1 MFTSK
6 RSVATILSA
15 MIALI
20 APLLTVPSAD
30 AAQTLAQVQARVR
43 QLEEEATTAAEGAQE
58 AKVKLASLNGQ
69 LQGIQARAA
78 VQSQSVAALSKS
90 LNAIAVEQFKTGGLS
105 QSLELLFSADPA
117 LYLSA
122 AGSLE
127 AITRKKSVELRKFQA
142 AKQRLTATSLT
153 VSDKLALVKA
163 TQKKLAAQSARATAK
178 LAEAESLL
186 SKLKKE
192 DRERLARLAQEEED
206 ADQASSLAAAKK
218 AVGVSGRAGKALQ
231 FALKQIGDKYV
242 FGADGMTYWDCS
254 GLTMRAFQTA
264 GVSLPHSSRAQFN
277 YGKSVKR
284 SNLAAGDLVF
294 FAATIPHVEAAEV
307 AGREAA
313 TGAHE
318 TDALAVAEFRDLQV
332 DVEDRG
338 SAGRETAPRTTEG
351 DGDGEVGE
359 VPRLP
364 GLGRTGDDHLGAL
377 EQNALDELRRIRLVL
392 GAEGGRGD
400 DVAGVLVRGFPIGE
414 RSRAEIDGEEALHAL
429 AAQTAGAA
437 GEARGVL
444 VGLVDLEAG

>member
-1 MFTSK
+1 
-6 RSVATILSA
+6 
-15 MIALI
+15 MIAII

-69 LQGIQARAA
+69 LQGIQAKAA

-90 LNAIAVEQFKTGGLS
+90 LNTIAVEQFKTGGLS
-105 QSLELLFSADPA
+105 QSLELLFSSDPS

-218 AVGVSGRAGKALQ
+218 AGAVSGRAGKALQ

-277 YGKSVKR
+277 YGKLVKR

-294 FAATIPHVEAAEV
+294 FGRPISHVGIYLGGGKMV
-307 AGREAA
+307 
-313 TGAHE
+313 H
-318 TDALAVAEFRDLQV
+318 
-332 DVEDRG
+332 
-338 SAGRETAPRTTEG
+338 APRSG
-351 DGDGEVGE
+351 SRVKVASAYNLGNKPYVGAR
-359 VPRLP
+359 RLKLP
-364 GLGRTGDDHLGAL
+364 
-377 EQNALDELRRIRLVL
+377 N
-392 GAEGGRGD
+392 
-400 DVAGVLVRGFPIGE
+400 
-414 RSRAEIDGEEALHAL
+414 
-429 AAQTAGAA
+429 
-437 GEARGVL
+437 
-444 VGLVDLEAG
+444 

>member
-6 RSVATILSA
+6 RYVAALISA
-15 MIALI
+15 MISLI
-20 APLLTVPSAD
+20 APLLTAPSAD

-69 LQGIQARAA
+69 LQGIQAKAA
-78 VQSQSVAALSKS
+78 VQSQSVNALSKS

-105 QSLELLFSADPA
+105 QSLELLFSSDPS

-178 LAEAESLL
+178 LAEAELLL

-218 AVGVSGRAGKALQ
+218 AGAVSGRAGKALQ

-264 GVSLPHSSRAQFN
+264 GVSLPHSSRAQYN
-277 YGKSVKR
+277 YGKLVKR

-294 FAATIPHVEAAEV
+294 FGRPISHVGIYLGGGKMV
-307 AGREAA
+307 
-313 TGAHE
+313 H
-318 TDALAVAEFRDLQV
+318 
-332 DVEDRG
+332 
-338 SAGRETAPRTTEG
+338 APRSG
-351 DGDGEVGE
+351 SRVKVASASSLGNKPYIGAR
-359 VPRLP
+359 RL
-364 GLGRTGDDHLGAL
+364 
-377 EQNALDELRRIRLVL
+377 
-392 GAEGGRGD
+392 
-400 DVAGVLVRGFPIGE
+400 
-414 RSRAEIDGEEALHAL
+414 
-429 AAQTAGAA
+429 
-437 GEARGVL
+437 
-444 VGLVDLEAG
+444 

>member
-1 MFTSK
+1 MFISRFTSA
-6 RSVATILSA
+6 RSQAALLGG
-15 MIALI
+15 MIAII

-69 LQGIQARAA
+69 LQGIQAKAA

-90 LNAIAVEQFKTGGLS
+90 LNTIAVEQFKTGGLS
-105 QSLELLFSADPA
+105 QSLELLFSSDPS

-192 DRERLARLAQEEED
+192 DRERLARLAKEEED

-218 AVGVSGRAGKALQ
+218 AGAVSGRAGKALQ

-242 FGADGMTYWDCS
+242 FGAAGMTYWDCS

-277 YGKSVKR
+277 YGKLVKR

-294 FAATIPHVEAAEV
+294 FGRPISHVGIYLGGGKMV
-307 AGREAA
+307 
-313 TGAHE
+313 H
-318 TDALAVAEFRDLQV
+318 
-332 DVEDRG
+332 
-338 SAGRETAPRTTEG
+338 APRSG
-351 DGDGEVGE
+351 SRVKVASAYNLGNKPYVGAR
-359 VPRLP
+359 RL
-364 GLGRTGDDHLGAL
+364 
-377 EQNALDELRRIRLVL
+377 
-392 GAEGGRGD
+392 
-400 DVAGVLVRGFPIGE
+400 
-414 RSRAEIDGEEALHAL
+414 
-429 AAQTAGAA
+429 
-437 GEARGVL
+437 
-444 VGLVDLEAG
+444 